1 VDGRVEHGPFVSPYA
16 YEWFIEGEVSAAK
29 GQHDEAAMAFESATA
44 APASDVV
51 LLARLAEE
59 YELSGASRRADRTL
73 SIARRANPDSA
84 RVALAEGRLH
94 RKRGQQYEALAA
106 FARARDLAPTWDA
119 PVLAIA
125 AALTAT
131 GHRRRAQAVLFNYL
145 ETNLEGYRSD
155 TRRALVE
162 STRRGGDPEMLEQ
175 ALNLD
180 PAASPAERARA
191 AGTLALESGRPA
203 LAARLLEAGLDDR
216 ENVLLWLRALVQ
228 SGDRGRAIEFLT
240 SPEGKRLGNPLEQV
254 ELLLAIGAINRAAP
268 VLNAT
273 GPSPRAGYLRGAALV
288 AGGDCVRATEI
299 LAGVP
304 MGAASFEPSRL
315 TFAEC
320 SASHGRR
327 GAAAEALSLTPH
339 GSLAVRRTLAEFYVK
354 EGDLRA
360 GLRLF
365 DPKESSD
372 RAALARIYEQAGQF
386 DDAAAYY
393 ASLKALPTSEP
404 RLRARVAAEQLA
416 SRDRHAAA
424 VAVLE
429 RWTATA
435 PDDLHARVRLV
446 ELLLADR
453 QLEAAQQTGRETL
466 QVVDDAVLRQRL
478 RAILTDPS
486 Q

>member
-1 VDGRVEHGPFVSPYA
+1 VDGRVEDGPFVSPYA

-44 APASDVV
+44 APANDVV

-59 YELSGASRRADRTL
+59 YELSGASRKADRTL
-73 SIARRANPDSA
+73 SIARRANPGSA

-94 RKRGQQYEALAA
+94 RKRGQEYEALVA
-106 FARARDLAPTWDA
+106 FSRARDLAPTWDA
-119 PVLAIA
+119 PVLEIA
-125 AALTAT
+125 EALTAR
-131 GHRRRAQAVLFNYL
+131 GHRRRAQAVLFNYIESNS
-145 ETNLEGYRSD
+145 ETHRSD

-162 STRRGGDPEMLEQ
+162 STRRGGNPEMLKQ

-180 PAASPAERARA
+180 PATSPQKRARA

-203 LAARLLEAGLDDR
+203 LAARLLEAALDDR
-216 ENVLLWLRALVQ
+216 ENVLLWLQALVQ
-228 SGDRGRAIEFLT
+228 SGDRGRAVEFLT
-240 SPEGKRLGNPLEQV
+240 SLAGKRLGGPLEQV
-254 ELLLAIGAINRAAP
+254 ELLSAIGAIDRAAP
-268 VLNAT
+268 MLNAT
-273 GPSPRAGYLRGAALV
+273 GRSPRTGYLRGAALV
-288 AGGDCVRATEI
+288 VGGDCVRAAEI

-320 SASHGRR
+320 SASQGRR

-339 GSLAVRRTLAEFYVK
+339 GSLAVRQTLAEFYVN
-354 EGDLRA
+354 EGDMRA

-372 RAALARIYEQAGQF
+372 RAALAHIYEQAGQF
-386 DDAAAYY
+386 DEAAAYY
-393 ASLKALPTSEP
+393 ASLKALSTLEP

-416 SRDRHAAA
+416 SRNRHAAA
-424 VAVLE
+424 IAVLE

-453 QLEAAQQTGRETL
+453 RLEAAQQTGRETL
-466 QVVDDAVLRQRL
+466 QVLDDPVLRQRL
-478 RAILTDPS
+478 RAILAVPS
-486 Q
+486 R